1 MRFHRHVSMSPGR
14 LFTGFVVV
22 LEVDGKGVV
31 GGSIVA
37 VVATSS
43 PRAASWDCN
52 GRRPIREL
60 ASFGA
65 RPLFCAGC
73 TKVVG
78 VVDGSIGGVDVASR
92 RVRENEGG
100 RGRSVGGP
108 SRYCRCH

>member
-1 MRFHRHVSMSPGR
+1 MSPGR

-31 GGSIVA
+31 GGSIGA

-43 PRAASWDCN
+43 PRAASWDYN

-65 RPLFCAGC
+65 QSLFCAGC

-100 RGRSVGGP
+100 RGGSVGGP